1 MAVTPVTA
9 ESNRAATH
17 LDVTGNS
24 SFSGVG
30 GTMSRRFGELAFTP
44 LVKKEQEQ
52 HGSRRQY
59 ARMEE
64 IGEPGDRLTD
74 FEREFIAG
82 RDGFY
87 MASTGENGWPYIQ
100 YRGGEKGFLHV
111 LDEQTLG
118 FADLRG
124 NKQYI
129 TMGNLAHDDRVALFL
144 MDYAHQLRLKI
155 LGRAVVHESN
165 GGETNGGKNDAAAA
179 ELIAKL
185 KVPGEKT
192 PTEHVVLIHVE
203 AFDWNC
209 PQHITPRYT
218 QEELAA
224 TLEPIRKRME
234 ALEAENVRL
243 RGLVAGA
250 PSVKNQVG

>member
-1 MAVTPVTA
+1 
-9 ESNRAATH
+9 
-17 LDVTGNS
+17 
-24 SFSGVG
+24 
-30 GTMSRRFGELAFTP
+30 MSRSFAERAFTP
-44 LVKKEQEQ
+44 LVKKQQEQ

-64 IGEPGDRLTD
+64 VGEAGDRLTE

-87 MASTGENGWPYIQ
+87 MASTGESGWPYIQ

-111 LDEQTLG
+111 LDDQTLG

-129 TMGNLAHDDRVALFL
+129 TMGNLEHDDRVALFL
-144 MDYAHQLRLKI
+144 MDYAHQMRLKI
-155 LGRAVVHESN
+155 LGRAVIHES
-165 GGETNGGKNDAAAA
+165 DAAAA

-185 KVPGEKT
+185 KVPEEKT
-192 PTEHVVLIHVE
+192 PTEHAVIIHVE

-218 QEELAA
+218 AEELAG
-224 TLEPIRKRME
+224 TLEPLRKRME
-234 ALEAENVRL
+234 ALEKENARL
-243 RGLVAGA
+243 RGLVDADRLA
-250 PSVKNQVG
+250 TS

>member
-1 MAVTPVTA
+1 
-9 ESNRAATH
+9 
-17 LDVTGNS
+17 
-24 SFSGVG
+24 
-30 GTMSRRFGELAFTP
+30 MSRRFGELAFTP
-44 LVKKEQEQ
+44 LVKQQQEQ

-87 MASTGENGWPYIQ
+87 MASVSETGWPYIQ
-100 YRGGEKGFLHV
+100 YRGGAMGFLHV
-111 LDEQTLG
+111 LDDQTLG

-129 TMGNLAHDDRVALFL
+129 SVGNLEHDDRVALFF

-155 LGRAVVHESN
+155 LGRAAVHESDA
-165 GGETNGGKNDAAAA
+165 EAAALL
-179 ELIAKL
+179 EKL
-185 KVPGEKT
+185 RVPGEKT
-192 PTEHVVLIHVE
+192 PAERAIVIHVE
-203 AFDWNC
+203 GFDWNC

-218 QEELAA
+218 VEELAG
-224 TLEPIRKRME
+224 TLEPIRKRMD
-234 ALEAENVRL
+234 ALEAENARL
-243 RGLVAGA
+243 RKLVDEV
-250 PSVKNQVG
+250 PVST

>member
-1 MAVTPVTA
+1 
-9 ESNRAATH
+9 
-17 LDVTGNS
+17 
-24 SFSGVG
+24 
-30 GTMSRRFGELAFTP
+30 MSRSFAERAFTP
-44 LVKKEQEQ
+44 LVKKQQEQ

-64 IGEPGDRLTD
+64 VGEAGDRLTD
-74 FEREFIAG
+74 FEREFIAE

-87 MASTGENGWPYIQ
+87 MASTGETGWPYIQ

-111 LDEQTLG
+111 LDDQTLG

-129 TMGNLAHDDRVALFL
+129 TMGNLEHDDRVALFL
-144 MDYAHQLRLKI
+144 MDYAHQMRLKI
-155 LGRAVVHESN
+155 LGGAVIHES
-165 GGETNGGKNDAAAA
+165 DAAAA

-192 PTEHVVLIHVE
+192 PTEHAVIVHVE

-218 QEELAA
+218 LEELAG
-224 TLEPIRKRME
+224 TLEPVRKRME
-234 ALEAENVRL
+234 ALEAENAWL
-243 RGLVAGA
+243 RGLVAGSPA
-250 PSVKNQVG
+250 